1 MNQILI
7 NPALKV
13 FPSSTIIMSKLAK
26 QTNQNRQTTQ
36 RKDNRK
42 YQNYYVGR
50 KDKNNNIDIKEQKTT
65 T

>member
-1 MNQILI
+1 MHSYTQII
-7 NPALKV
+7 HKHTNYNVKTRKTNKP
-13 FPSSTIIMSKLAK
+13 K
-26 QTNQNRQTTQ
+26 QATTQ

-50 KDKNNNIDIKEQKTT
+50 TGKNNNIEIKEQKTT